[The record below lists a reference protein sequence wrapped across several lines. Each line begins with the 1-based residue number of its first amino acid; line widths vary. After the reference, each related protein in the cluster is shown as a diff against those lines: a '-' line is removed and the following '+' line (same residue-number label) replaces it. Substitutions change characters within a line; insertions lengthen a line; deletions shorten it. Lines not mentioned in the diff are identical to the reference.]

1 MTLHTMP
8 APKAATWDAIGQRVL
23 FDIRADGHHVPCAIS
38 LAALQELSPRPL
50 HGKPALLAAFATFFL
65 RIEAAARDKLARR
78 SPGMDGMLTIWSDD
92 LTSADDDPPPEQ
104 SPRSVARRIPWM
116 RRA

>member
-8 APKAATWDAIGQRVL
+8 TPKTPRWDAIGQRVL
-23 FDIRADGHHVPCAIS
+23 FEIRADGHRVPCAIS

-50 HGKPALLAAFATFFL
+50 HGKVALLTAFSMFHL
-65 RIEAAARDKLARR
+65 RIDMAARDKLARR
-78 SPGMDGMLTIWSDD
+78 PLGVDGVLTIWADD

-104 SPRSVARRIPWM
+104 SPRSVARRIPWI